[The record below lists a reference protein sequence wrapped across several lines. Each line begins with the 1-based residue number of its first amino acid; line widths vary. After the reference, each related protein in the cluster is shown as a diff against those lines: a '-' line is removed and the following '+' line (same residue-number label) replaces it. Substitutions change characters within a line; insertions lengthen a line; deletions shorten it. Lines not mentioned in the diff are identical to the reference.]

1 MKGANAEEKGSSAMP
16 STELHVV
23 TGAFSYLGKYITS
36 LLLEQGLRVRTLTGH
51 PGRPHPFGDRVEAVP
66 FHFDDPAALAADL
79 EGAAAVFNTY
89 WIRFP
94 RGELTYDRAVA
105 NTQALFRA
113 ARQAGVR
120 RFIHISI
127 TNPAE
132 DSPLPYFRGKAVLE
146 RTLQE
151 SGLSCAIVRPTVLFG
166 REDILL
172 NNIAWLLR
180 KFPVFGVPG
189 NGEYPLQPVY
199 VGDVAALAVEQAGK
213 SENVVVDAV
222 SPQVYTFE
230 NLVRI
235 IRRELESRAL
245 LVHIHPR
252 MAELVSLA
260 LRPLLRDVLL
270 TRDEIQGL
278 MAGLLISKSK
288 PNCPTRFSQ
297 WLREHNDELGTRYAS
312 ELARHYQ

>member
-36 LLLEQGLRVRTLTGH
+36 LLLEQGLRVRTLTDH
-51 PGRPHPFGDRVEAVP
+51 AGRPHPFGDRVEAVP

-94 RGELTYDRAVA
+94 RGKLTYDRAVA

-132 DSPLPYFRGKAVLE
+132 DSPFPYFRGKAVLE

-230 NLVRI
+230 NLVRS
-235 IRRELESRAL
+235 IRREVESHAL

-252 MAELVSLA
+252 MAELASLA
-260 LRPLLRDVLL
+260 LRPLLEDVLL

-278 MAGLLISKSK
+278 MAGLLISKNK

-297 WLREHNDELGTRYAS
+297 WLREHADELGTRYAS
-312 ELARHYQ
+312 ELERHYQ